1 MEKLDTANIIEI
13 DRIRQILKNHPDLLS
28 MFEIMVIIA
37 NNRINQESISLN
49 MEIEENTEPELSDHE
64 SDEEEIF
71 KYYIGEI
78 NCYKN
83 NIV

>member
-71 KYYIGEI
+71 KYA
-78 NCYKN
+78 
-83 NIV
+83 

>member
-49 MEIEENTEPELSDHE
+49 MEIEENTEPFFFRTFH
-64 SDEEEIF
+64 
-71 KYYIGEI
+71 YVRI
-78 NCYKN
+78 NDF
-83 NIV
+83 V

>member
-64 SDEEEIF
+64 SDEEENF
-71 KYYIGEI
+71 KYA
-78 NCYKN
+78 
-83 NIV
+83 